1 MVDGMITY
9 GNILKQKGGQ
19 RSDSRPY
26 STWVQRKDDRL
37 CGQYTNINWKGVNI
51 MDLQEAIQDIKGK
64 ALDVEIIERNVDE
77 KIETLTDIRDRAENV
92 ARQLNRKAD
101 ELESISKLMEEADE
115 VIYNADDE
123 GIGL

>member
-1 MVDGMITY
+1 LFIIRIT
-9 GNILKQKGGQ
+9 LKDYVGKLAN
-19 RSDSRPY
+19 
-26 STWVQRKDDRL
+26 DRL